1 MGGELKDLVESAD
14 GALVVVTTVAEGE
27 TSGCVVGFHSQ
38 SGLTPA
44 RYALWIS
51 KANHTYRVMI
61 RADHFAVHFL
71 TEDDVDVARH
81 FGTQTE
87 DEVDKFADLGWT
99 PGPGGVPLVD
109 ALPHRIVVRKDT
121 MLDPTGDHVG
131 VFGEIVEVH
140 GEGGFTPF
148 RLSAANHWQP
158 GHDAEDRAIDP
169 EGDG

>member
-1 MGGELKDLVESAD
+1 MSAELKDLVEAAD
-14 GALVVVTTVAEGE
+14 NALAVVTTVAEGE
-27 TSGCVVGFHSQ
+27 RSGCVVGFHSQ
-38 SGLTPA
+38 AGLHPE
-44 RYALWIS
+44 RYALWLS

-71 TEDDVDVARH
+71 TESDVDMARH
-81 FGTQTE
+81 FGTQTRE
-87 DEVDKFADLGWT
+87 EVDKFADIDWSS
-99 PGPGGVPLVD
+99 GPGDVPLVA
-109 ALPHRIVVRKDT
+109 ALPNRVVVRKDT

-158 GHDAEDRAIDP
+158 GRDAEERAVDP
-169 EGDG
+169 RADS